1 MVLDVNFSRYDNTT
15 PFGFKLIGG
24 ADFDVPLTVVRILPG
39 SIAEE
44 AGMHIGDVV
53 VRINDIPTGNMSYYD
68 AHQLLACAGNQ
79 FVLGILRAREVTPS
93 QRLIK
98 EKTPSG
104 EVEYINTSPKPFW
117 TPNVTSPTLGLSK
130 DGHEEPE
137 VPAAPITDEQIAEV
151 LSGEAEV
158 LKQHNVIGV
167 NFNKMIPT
175 AGVFKQSE
183 VFKTLNSEL
192 VQSEEEDKKWTTFLQ
207 KPQRPPPKTPDQR
220 QQERNPP
227 TERYQVRIVKQ
238 PKPKIAPD
246 YKPPKSPEPE
256 PEPEPI
262 PMYDEYL
269 TERQEVEVET
279 IKTFVEE
286 ETTVE
291 PGNTENPGSRTSSPR
306 SLCSDRGQCCVEAE
320 QTNANGTFHAG
331 EGDGQPGP
339 VSPSEEEPS
348 EEFREQLQN
357 VQKQLEALS
366 ALPNTIQATIAALTE
381 QLAFLAAPKRKSKSV
396 SPKPEEAEATGE
408 PTVEAVVPEV
418 SETFEVTEFARA
430 DSSGAEQS
438 SSVDEGE
445 HIQYTAEELEQLEK
459 RMKEHDIEWTNQ
471 NDKKPKYQT
480 IEWAIVSQRLRIY
493 VDDEE
498 EVEYVTVPL
507 RISQADEPS
516 EASVAT
522 APPLPVEASSVHQT
536 GGDVR
541 TAVQDELKLQVV
553 KKKKKAVSAFGPL
566 TPQERPIFLPG
577 GRKWRTAK
585 DAFNE
590 QFIAEV
596 ISSQAEL
603 IQGTTLGVNFLKYQK
618 PEKDLSFIRN
628 SDVYKLV
635 HDIEP
640 PKSGIELRPELVVA
654 EEDVRKVMKDETIFQ
669 PRKAKVFLY
678 QN

>member
-1 MVLDVNFSRYDNTT
+1 MVLDLSFSRYDNTT
-15 PFGFKLIGG
+15 PFGFKLVGG
-24 ADFDVPLTVVRILPG
+24 ADFDVPLTVVKILPG
-39 SIAEE
+39 SIAE
-44 AGMHIGDVV
+44 ALGMQMGDVV
-53 VRINDIPTGNMSYYD
+53 VRINEIPTGNMSYYD

-79 FVLGILRAREVTPS
+79 FVLGILRAREVSSS

-117 TPNVTSPTLGLSK
+117 TPNVTSPAPLSLTQTQ
-130 DGHEEPE
+130 EEREIDEKIPD
-137 VPAAPITDEQIAEV
+137 APITDEQIAEI

-158 LKQHNVIGV
+158 LKQHNIIGV
-167 NFNKMIPT
+167 NFKKMIP
-175 AGVFKQSE
+175 ASGVFKQSE

-207 KPQRPPPKTPDQR
+207 KPQRPAPKTPDQR
-220 QQERNPP
+220 KQECNPP

-269 TERQEVEVET
+269 NERQEVEVET

-286 ETTVE
+286 TIVLSEAKA
-291 PGNTENPGSRTSSPR
+291 GNLDNPGSRP
-306 SLCSDRGQCCVEAE
+306 SLYVCSDGVHCGEE
-320 QTNANGTFHAG
+320 DEPTTNATTDSNA
-331 EGDGQPGP
+331 GDGTQPTAG
-339 VSPSEEEPS
+339 SPPREEEPS

-381 QLAFLAAPKRKSKSV
+381 QLAALAAPKRKSKSI
-396 SPKPEEAEATGE
+396 SPRPEEAEPSAAE
-408 PTVEAVVPEV
+408 EAEAIVPEV

-445 HIQYTAEELEQLEK
+445 HIQYTEEELEQLEK
-459 RMKEHDIEWTNQ
+459 RMKEHDIEWTNS
-471 NDKKPKYQT
+471 NDKDSDSS
-480 IEWAIVSQRLRIY
+480 SQ
-493 VDDEE
+493 
-498 EVEYVTVPL
+498 
-507 RISQADEPS
+507 
-516 EASVAT
+516 
-522 APPLPVEASSVHQT
+522 HQT
-536 GGDVR
+536 SGDLR

-553 KKKKKAVSAFGPL
+553 KKKKKATSAFGPL

-635 HDIEP
+635 HDMDP
-640 PKSGIELRPELVVA
+640 PKSGIELRPEMVVA

-669 PRKAKVFLY
+669 PRESKVFLY

>member
-1 MVLDVNFSRYDNTT
+1 MVLDLNFSRYDNTT
-15 PFGFKLIGG
+15 PFGFKLVGG
-24 ADFDVPLTVVRILPG
+24 ADFDVPLTVVKILPG
-39 SIAEE
+39 SIAEDV
-44 AGMHIGDVV
+44 GMHMGDVV

-117 TPNVTSPTLGLSK
+117 TPNVGSPSPLAVHHPAK
-130 DGHEEPE
+130 EEPRQQQQQPDEQIPE
-137 VPAAPITDEQIAEV
+137 VPITDEQIAEI

-167 NFNKMIPT
+167 NFNKMIPK

-207 KPQRPPPKTPDQR
+207 KPSRPPPKTPEER
-220 QQERNPP
+220 KLERNPP

-269 TERQEVEVET
+269 NERQEVEVET
-279 IKTFVEE
+279 IKTLVEE
-286 ETTVE
+286 PVVPGE
-291 PGNTENPGSRTSSPR
+291 PM
-306 SLCSDRGQCCVEAE
+306 
-320 QTNANGTFHAG
+320 AG
-331 EGDGQPGP
+331 EGEAQQPGAP
-339 VSPSEEEPS
+339 NPTEEEPS

-381 QLAFLAAPKRKSKSV
+381 QLAVLAAPKRKSKSI
-396 SPKPEEAEATGE
+396 SPRPEEADPSAGGEGTEQSAPEAI
-408 PTVEAVVPEV
+408 VPEV
-418 SETFEVTEFARA
+418 SETFEVTEFSRA
-430 DSSGAEQS
+430 DSSGSGDQS

-445 HIQYTAEELEQLEK
+445 HIHYTEEELEQLEK

-471 NDKKPKYQT
+471 NDKDSDSS
-480 IEWAIVSQRLRIY
+480 SQHN
-493 VDDEE
+493 
-498 EVEYVTVPL
+498 
-507 RISQADEPS
+507 A
-516 EASVAT
+516 
-522 APPLPVEASSVHQT
+522 
-536 GGDVR
+536 GGDIR

-566 TPQERPIFLPG
+566 TPQERPIYLPG

-603 IQGTTLGVNFLKYQK
+603 IQGTTLGNFYESPHLGYDDRVNFLKYQK
-618 PEKDLSFIRN
+618 PEKDLSFIKN

-635 HDIEP
+635 HDMDP
-640 PKSGIELRPELVVA
+640 PKSGIELRPEMVVA
-654 EEDVRKVMKDETIFQ
+654 EEDVRKCAS
-669 PRKAKVFLY
+669 PC
-678 QN
+678 

>member
-1 MVLDVNFSRYDNTT
+1 MVLDLNFSRYDNTT
-15 PFGFKLIGG
+15 PFGFKLVGG
-24 ADFDVPLTVVRILPG
+24 ADFDVPLTVVKILPG
-39 SIAEE
+39 SIAEDV
-44 AGMHIGDVV
+44 GMHIGDVV

-117 TPNVTSPTLGLSK
+117 TPNVGSPCQLGQSK
-130 DGHEEPE
+130 EARQMEEQVSE
-137 VPAAPITDEQIAEV
+137 VPITDEQIAEV

-167 NFNKMIPT
+167 NFNKMIPK

-192 VQSEEEDKKWTTFLQ
+192 VESEEEDKKWTTFLQ
-207 KPQRPPPKTPDQR
+207 RPARPPPKTPEEKKL
-220 QQERNPP
+220 ERNPP

-246 YKPPKSPEPE
+246 YKPPKSPLHCELSCGSIAYHYLPPPNFKEPE

-269 TERQEVEVET
+269 NERQEVEVET
-279 IKTFVEE
+279 IKTLVEE
-286 ETTVE
+286 SIVLGE
-291 PGNTENPGSRTSSPR
+291 PKTGDAEGGTQP
-306 SLCSDRGQCCVEAE
+306 EA
-320 QTNANGTFHAG
+320 T
-331 EGDGQPGP
+331 
-339 VSPSEEEPS
+339 SPSEEEPT

-381 QLAFLAAPKRKSKSV
+381 QLAALAAPKRKSKSI
-396 SPKPEEAEATGE
+396 SPRPEEAEAKVGE
-408 PTVEAVVPEV
+408 STEQSAAPDGIVPEV
-418 SETFEVTEFARA
+418 SETFEVTEFSRA
-430 DSSGAEQS
+430 DSSGGDQS

-445 HIQYTAEELEQLEK
+445 HIQYTEEELELLEK

-480 IEWAIVSQRLRIY
+480 IEWAIVSQRYRIY
-493 VDDEE
+493 VDEE
-498 EVEYVTVPL
+498 EEIEYVTIPL
-507 RISQADEPS
+507 RITEELVACGVESS
-516 EASVAT
+516 EAIAIEPQPDSDSSSQNN
-522 APPLPVEASSVHQT
+522 AS
-536 GGDVR
+536 GDIR

-618 PEKDLSFIRN
+618 PEKDLSFIKN

-635 HDIEP
+635 HDMDP
-640 PKSGIELRPELVVA
+640 PKSGIELRPEMVVA
-654 EEDVRKVMKDETIFQ
+654 EEDVRKCAS
-669 PRKAKVFLY
+669 PC
-678 QN
+678 

>member
-1 MVLDVNFSRYDNTT
+1 MVLDLNFSRYDNTT
-15 PFGFKLIGG
+15 PFGFKLVGG
-24 ADFDVPLTVVRILPG
+24 ADFDVPLTVVKILPG
-39 SIAEE
+39 SIAEDV
-44 AGMHIGDVV
+44 GMHMGDVV

-117 TPNVTSPTLGLSK
+117 TPNVGSPSPLAVHHPAK
-130 DGHEEPE
+130 EEPRQQQQPDE
-137 VPAAPITDEQIAEV
+137 QIPEIPITDEQIAEI

-167 NFNKMIPT
+167 NFNKMIPK

-207 KPQRPPPKTPDQR
+207 KPSRPPPKTPEER
-220 QQERNPP
+220 KLERNPP

-269 TERQEVEVET
+269 NERQEVEVET
-279 IKTFVEE
+279 IKTLVEE
-286 ETTVE
+286 PVVPSE
-291 PGNTENPGSRTSSPR
+291 PM
-306 SLCSDRGQCCVEAE
+306 
-320 QTNANGTFHAG
+320 AG
-331 EGDGQPGP
+331 EGEAQQPGAP
-339 VSPSEEEPS
+339 NPTEEEPS

-381 QLAFLAAPKRKSKSV
+381 QLAVLAAPKRKSKSI
-396 SPKPEEAEATGE
+396 SPRPEEADPSAGGEGTEQSAPEAI
-408 PTVEAVVPEV
+408 VPEV
-418 SETFEVTEFARA
+418 SETFEVTEFSRA
-430 DSSGAEQS
+430 DSSGSGDQS

-445 HIQYTAEELEQLEK
+445 HIHYTEEELEQLEK

-471 NDKKPKYQT
+471 NDKDSDSS
-480 IEWAIVSQRLRIY
+480 SQHN
-493 VDDEE
+493 
-498 EVEYVTVPL
+498 
-507 RISQADEPS
+507 A
-516 EASVAT
+516 
-522 APPLPVEASSVHQT
+522 
-536 GGDVR
+536 GGDIR

-566 TPQERPIFLPG
+566 TPQERPIYLPG

-603 IQGTTLGVNFLKYQK
+603 IQGTTLGNFYESPHLGYDDRVNFLKYQK
-618 PEKDLSFIRN
+618 PEKDLSFIKN

-635 HDIEP
+635 HDMDP
-640 PKSGIELRPELVVA
+640 PKSGIELRPEMVVA

-669 PRKAKVFLY
+669 PRKSKVFLY

>member
-1 MVLDVNFSRYDNTT
+1 MVLDLNFSRYDNTT
-15 PFGFKLIGG
+15 PFGFKLVGG
-24 ADFDVPLTVVRILPG
+24 ADFDVPLTVVKILPG
-39 SIAEE
+39 SIAEDV
-44 AGMHIGDVV
+44 GMHMGDVV

-117 TPNVTSPTLGLSK
+117 TPNVGSPSPLAVHHPAK
-130 DGHEEPE
+130 EEPRQQQQQPDEQIPE
-137 VPAAPITDEQIAEV
+137 VPITDEQIAEI

-167 NFNKMIPT
+167 NFNKMIPK

-207 KPQRPPPKTPDQR
+207 KPSRPPPKTPEER
-220 QQERNPP
+220 KLERNPP

-269 TERQEVEVET
+269 NERQEVEVET
-279 IKTFVEE
+279 IKTLVEE
-286 ETTVE
+286 PVVPSEPMAGNHHLEHPVGPCCPCPYACPGDNVGCCGEEELET
-291 PGNTENPGSRTSSPR
+291 N
-306 SLCSDRGQCCVEAE
+306 
-320 QTNANGTFHAG
+320 TNANGTSTAG
-331 EGDGQPGP
+331 EGEAQQPGAP
-339 VSPSEEEPS
+339 NPTEEEPS

-381 QLAFLAAPKRKSKSV
+381 QLAVLAAPKRKSKSI
-396 SPKPEEAEATGE
+396 SPRPEEADPSAGGEGTEQSAPEAI
-408 PTVEAVVPEV
+408 VPEV
-418 SETFEVTEFARA
+418 SETFEVTEFSRA
-430 DSSGAEQS
+430 DSSGSGDQS

-445 HIQYTAEELEQLEK
+445 HIHYTEEELEQLEK

-471 NDKKPKYQT
+471 NDKDSDSS
-480 IEWAIVSQRLRIY
+480 SQHN
-493 VDDEE
+493 
-498 EVEYVTVPL
+498 
-507 RISQADEPS
+507 A
-516 EASVAT
+516 
-522 APPLPVEASSVHQT
+522 
-536 GGDVR
+536 GGDIR

-566 TPQERPIFLPG
+566 TPQERPIYLPG

-618 PEKDLSFIRN
+618 PEKDLSFIKN

-635 HDIEP
+635 HDMDP
-640 PKSGIELRPELVVA
+640 PKSGIELRPEMVVA

-669 PRKAKVFLY
+669 PRKSKVFLY

>member
-1 MVLDVNFSRYDNTT
+1 MVLDLNFSRYDNTT

-24 ADFDVPLTVVRILPG
+24 ADFDVPLTVVKILPG
-39 SIAEE
+39 SIAEDV
-44 AGMHIGDVV
+44 GMHIGDVV
-53 VRINDIPTGNMSYYD
+53 MRINDIPTGNMSYYD

-117 TPNVTSPTLGLSK
+117 TPNVGSPCTMALSK
-130 DGHEEPE
+130 EEYQIDEPVPE
-137 VPAAPITDEQIAEV
+137 IPITDEQIAEI

-167 NFNKMIPT
+167 NFNKMIPK

-207 KPQRPPPKTPDQR
+207 RPQRPPPKTPEEKKL
-220 QQERNPP
+220 ERNPP

-269 TERQEVEVET
+269 NERQEVEVET
-279 IKTFVEE
+279 IKTLVEE
-286 ETTVE
+286 QVE
-291 PGNTENPGSRTSSPR
+291 PKTGNLEHPGPCPCSYT
-306 SLCSDRGQCCVEAE
+306 CSDGVHCGEE
-320 QTNANGTFHAG
+320 EDMNANGNSTAG
-331 EGDGQPGP
+331 DAEGGAQPEAT
-339 VSPSEEEPS
+339 SPSEEEPT

-381 QLAFLAAPKRKSKSV
+381 QLAVLAAPKRKSKSI
-396 SPKPEEAEATGE
+396 SPRPEEAEVKEGEATE
-408 PTVEAVVPEV
+408 QSTTEAIVPEV
-418 SETFEVTEFARA
+418 SETFEVTEFTRA
-430 DSSGAEQS
+430 DSSGGDQS

-445 HIQYTAEELEQLEK
+445 HIQYTEEELEQLEK

-471 NDKKPKYQT
+471 NDKDSDSS
-480 IEWAIVSQRLRIY
+480 SQNN
-493 VDDEE
+493 
-498 EVEYVTVPL
+498 
-507 RISQADEPS
+507 
-516 EASVAT
+516 AS
-522 APPLPVEASSVHQT
+522 
-536 GGDVR
+536 GDIR

-603 IQGTTLGVNFLKYQK
+603 IQGTTLGTTSKAKKFSNCELLVEKFESELFKVNFLKYQK
-618 PEKDLSFIRN
+618 PEKDLSFIKN

-635 HDIEP
+635 HDMDP
-640 PKSGIELRPELVVA
+640 PKSGIELRPEMVVA

-669 PRKAKVFLY
+669 PRKSKVFLY

>member
-1 MVLDVNFSRYDNTT
+1 MVLDLNFSRYDNTT
-15 PFGFKLIGG
+15 PFGFKLVGG
-24 ADFDVPLTVVRILPG
+24 ADFDVPLTVVKILPG
-39 SIAEE
+39 SIAEDV
-44 AGMHIGDVV
+44 GMHMGDVV

-117 TPNVTSPTLGLSK
+117 TPNVGSPSPLAVHHPAK
-130 DGHEEPE
+130 EEPRQQQQQPDEQIPE
-137 VPAAPITDEQIAEV
+137 VPITDEQIAEI

-167 NFNKMIPT
+167 NFNKMIPK

-207 KPQRPPPKTPDQR
+207 KPSRPPPKTPEER
-220 QQERNPP
+220 KLERNPP

-269 TERQEVEVET
+269 NERQEVEVET
-279 IKTFVEE
+279 IKTLVEE
-286 ETTVE
+286 PVVPSE
-291 PGNTENPGSRTSSPR
+291 PM
-306 SLCSDRGQCCVEAE
+306 
-320 QTNANGTFHAG
+320 AG
-331 EGDGQPGP
+331 EGEAQQPGAP
-339 VSPSEEEPS
+339 NPTEEEPS

-381 QLAFLAAPKRKSKSV
+381 QLAVLAAPKRKSKSI
-396 SPKPEEAEATGE
+396 SPRPEEADPSAGGEGTEQSAPEAI
-408 PTVEAVVPEV
+408 VPEV
-418 SETFEVTEFARA
+418 SETFEVTEFSRA
-430 DSSGAEQS
+430 DSSGSGDQS

-445 HIQYTAEELEQLEK
+445 HIHYTEEELEQLEK

-471 NDKKPKYQT
+471 NDKDSDSS
-480 IEWAIVSQRLRIY
+480 SQHN
-493 VDDEE
+493 
-498 EVEYVTVPL
+498 
-507 RISQADEPS
+507 A
-516 EASVAT
+516 
-522 APPLPVEASSVHQT
+522 
-536 GGDVR
+536 GGDIR

-566 TPQERPIFLPG
+566 TPQERPIYLPG

-618 PEKDLSFIRN
+618 PEKDLSFIKN

-635 HDIEP
+635 HDMDP
-640 PKSGIELRPELVVA
+640 PKSGIELRPEMVVA

-669 PRKAKVFLY
+669 PRKSKVFLY

>member
-1 MVLDVNFSRYDNTT
+1 MVLDLNFSRYDNTT
-15 PFGFKLIGG
+15 PFGFKLVGG
-24 ADFDVPLTVVRILPG
+24 ADFDVPLTVVKILPG
-39 SIAEE
+39 SIAEDV
-44 AGMHIGDVV
+44 GMHMGDVV

-117 TPNVTSPTLGLSK
+117 TPNVGSPSPLAVHHPAK
-130 DGHEEPE
+130 EEPRQQQPDE
-137 VPAAPITDEQIAEV
+137 QIPEIPITDEQIAEI

-167 NFNKMIPT
+167 NFNKMIPK

-207 KPQRPPPKTPDQR
+207 KPSRPPPKTPEER
-220 QQERNPP
+220 KLERNPP

-269 TERQEVEVET
+269 NERQEVEVET
-279 IKTFVEE
+279 IKTLVEE
-286 ETTVE
+286 PVVPSE
-291 PGNTENPGSRTSSPR
+291 PM
-306 SLCSDRGQCCVEAE
+306 
-320 QTNANGTFHAG
+320 AG
-331 EGDGQPGP
+331 EGEAQQPGAP
-339 VSPSEEEPS
+339 NPTEEEPS

-381 QLAFLAAPKRKSKSV
+381 QLAVLAAPKRKSKSI
-396 SPKPEEAEATGE
+396 SPRPEEADPSAGGEGTEQSAPEAI
-408 PTVEAVVPEV
+408 VPEV
-418 SETFEVTEFARA
+418 SETFEVTEFSRA
-430 DSSGAEQS
+430 DSSGSGDQS

-445 HIQYTAEELEQLEK
+445 HIHYTEEELEQLEK

-480 IEWAIVSQRLRIY
+480 IEWAIVSQRYRIY
-493 VDDEE
+493 VDEEE
-498 EVEYVTVPL
+498 EVEYVTIPL
-507 RISQADEPS
+507 RISQDL
-516 EASVAT
+516 EACGVAAT
-522 APPLPVEASSVHQT
+522 AIEPQPVLASSQHNA
-536 GGDVR
+536 GGDIR

-566 TPQERPIFLPG
+566 TPQERPIYLPG

-618 PEKDLSFIRN
+618 PEKDLSFIKN

-635 HDIEP
+635 HDMDP
-640 PKSGIELRPELVVA
+640 PKSGIELRPEMVVA
-654 EEDVRKVMKDETIFQ
+654 EEDVRKCAS
-669 PRKAKVFLY
+669 PC
-678 QN
+678 

>member
-1 MVLDVNFSRYDNTT
+1 MVLDLNFSRYDNTT
-15 PFGFKLIGG
+15 PFGFKLVGG
-24 ADFDVPLTVVRILPG
+24 ADFDVPLTVVKILPG
-39 SIAEE
+39 SIAEDV
-44 AGMHIGDVV
+44 GMHMGDVV

-117 TPNVTSPTLGLSK
+117 TPNVGSPSPLAVHHPAK
-130 DGHEEPE
+130 EEPRQQQQQPDEQIPE
-137 VPAAPITDEQIAEV
+137 VPITDEQIAEI

-167 NFNKMIPT
+167 NFNKMIPK

-207 KPQRPPPKTPDQR
+207 KPSRPPPKTPEER
-220 QQERNPP
+220 KLERNPP

-269 TERQEVEVET
+269 NERQEVEVET
-279 IKTFVEE
+279 IKTLVEE
-286 ETTVE
+286 PVVPSE
-291 PGNTENPGSRTSSPR
+291 PM
-306 SLCSDRGQCCVEAE
+306 
-320 QTNANGTFHAG
+320 AG
-331 EGDGQPGP
+331 EGEAQQPGAP
-339 VSPSEEEPS
+339 NPTEEEPS

-381 QLAFLAAPKRKSKSV
+381 QLAVLAAPKRKSKSI
-396 SPKPEEAEATGE
+396 SPRPEEADPSAGGEGTEQSAPEAI
-408 PTVEAVVPEV
+408 VPEV
-418 SETFEVTEFARA
+418 SETFEVTEFSRA
-430 DSSGAEQS
+430 DSSGSGDQS

-445 HIQYTAEELEQLEK
+445 HIHYTEEELEQLEK

-471 NDKKPKYQT
+471 NDKPKYQT
-480 IEWAIVSQRLRIY
+480 IEWAIVSQRYRIY
-493 VDDEE
+493 VDEEE
-498 EVEYVTVPL
+498 EVEYVTIPL
-507 RISQADEPS
+507 RISQDL
-516 EASVAT
+516 EACGVAAT
-522 APPLPVEASSVHQT
+522 A
-536 GGDVR
+536 
-541 TAVQDELKLQVV
+541 
-553 KKKKKAVSAFGPL
+553 
-566 TPQERPIFLPG
+566 
-577 GRKWRTAK
+577 
-585 DAFNE
+585 
-590 QFIAEV
+590 
-596 ISSQAEL
+596 
-603 IQGTTLGVNFLKYQK
+603 
-618 PEKDLSFIRN
+618 
-628 SDVYKLV
+628 
-635 HDIEP
+635 IEP
-640 PKSGIELRPELVVA
+640 
-654 EEDVRKVMKDETIFQ
+654 Q
-669 PRKAKVFLY
+669 PVLA
-678 QN
+678 

>member
-1 MVLDVNFSRYDNTT
+1 MVLDLNFSRYDNTT
-15 PFGFKLIGG
+15 PFGFKLVGG
-24 ADFDVPLTVVRILPG
+24 ADFDVPLTVVKILPG
-39 SIAEE
+39 SIAEDV
-44 AGMHIGDVV
+44 GMHIGDVV

-117 TPNVTSPTLGLSK
+117 TPNVGSPCQLGQSK
-130 DGHEEPE
+130 EARQMEEQVPE
-137 VPAAPITDEQIAEV
+137 IPITDEQIAEV

-167 NFNKMIPT
+167 NFNKMIPK

-192 VQSEEEDKKWTTFLQ
+192 VESEEEDKKWTTFLQ
-207 KPQRPPPKTPDQR
+207 RPARPPPKTPEEKKL
-220 QQERNPP
+220 ERNPP

-269 TERQEVEVET
+269 NERQEVEVET
-279 IKTFVEE
+279 IKTLVEE
-286 ETTVE
+286 SIVLGE
-291 PGNTENPGSRTSSPR
+291 PKTGDAEGGTQP
-306 SLCSDRGQCCVEAE
+306 EA
-320 QTNANGTFHAG
+320 T
-331 EGDGQPGP
+331 
-339 VSPSEEEPS
+339 SPSEEEPT

-381 QLAFLAAPKRKSKSV
+381 QLAALAAPKRKSKSI
-396 SPKPEEAEATGE
+396 SPRPEEAEAKVGE
-408 PTVEAVVPEV
+408 STEQSTAPDGIVPEV
-418 SETFEVTEFARA
+418 SETFEVTEFSRA
-430 DSSGAEQS
+430 GSSGGDQS

-445 HIQYTAEELEQLEK
+445 HIQYTEEELELLEK

-480 IEWAIVSQRLRIY
+480 IEWAIVSQRYRIY
-493 VDDEE
+493 VDEE
-498 EVEYVTVPL
+498 EEIEYVTIPL
-507 RISQADEPS
+507 RITEELVACGVESS
-516 EASVAT
+516 EA
-522 APPLPVEASSVHQT
+522 
-536 GGDVR
+536 
-541 TAVQDELKLQVV
+541 
-553 KKKKKAVSAFGPL
+553 
-566 TPQERPIFLPG
+566 
-577 GRKWRTAK
+577 
-585 DAFNE
+585 
-590 QFIAEV
+590 IA
-596 ISSQAEL
+596 
-603 IQGTTLGVNFLKYQK
+603 
-618 PEKDLSFIRN
+618 
-628 SDVYKLV
+628 
-635 HDIEP
+635 IEP
-640 PKSGIELRPELVVA
+640 
-654 EEDVRKVMKDETIFQ
+654 Q
-669 PRKAKVFLY
+669 PVLA
-678 QN
+678 

>member
-1 MVLDVNFSRYDNTT
+1 MVLDLNFSRYDNTT
-15 PFGFKLIGG
+15 PFGFKLVGG
-24 ADFDVPLTVVRILPG
+24 ADFDVPLTVVKILPG
-39 SIAEE
+39 SIAEDV
-44 AGMHIGDVV
+44 GMHMGDVV

-117 TPNVTSPTLGLSK
+117 TPNVGSPSPLAVHHPAK
-130 DGHEEPE
+130 EEPRQQQPDEQIPE
-137 VPAAPITDEQIAEV
+137 VPITDEQIAEI

-158 LKQHNVIGV
+158 LKQHN
-167 NFNKMIPT
+167 
-175 AGVFKQSE
+175 
-183 VFKTLNSEL
+183 
-192 VQSEEEDKKWTTFLQ
+192 
-207 KPQRPPPKTPDQR
+207 KPSRPPPKTPEER
-220 QQERNPP
+220 KLERNPP

-269 TERQEVEVET
+269 NERQEVEVET
-279 IKTFVEE
+279 IKTLVEE
-286 ETTVE
+286 PVVPSEPMAGNHHLEHPVGPCCPCPYACPGDNVGCCGEEELET
-291 PGNTENPGSRTSSPR
+291 N
-306 SLCSDRGQCCVEAE
+306 
-320 QTNANGTFHAG
+320 TNANGTSTAG
-331 EGDGQPGP
+331 EGEAQQPGAP
-339 VSPSEEEPS
+339 NPTEEEPS

-381 QLAFLAAPKRKSKSV
+381 QLAVLAAPKRKSKSI
-396 SPKPEEAEATGE
+396 SPRPEEADPSAGGEGTEQSAPEAI
-408 PTVEAVVPEV
+408 VPEV
-418 SETFEVTEFARA
+418 SETFEVTEFSRA
-430 DSSGAEQS
+430 DSSGSGDQS

-445 HIQYTAEELEQLEK
+445 HIHYTEEELEQLEK

-480 IEWAIVSQRLRIY
+480 IEWAIVSQRYRIY
-493 VDDEE
+493 VDEEE
-498 EVEYVTVPL
+498 EVEYVTIPL
-507 RISQADEPS
+507 RISQDL
-516 EASVAT
+516 EACGVAAT
-522 APPLPVEASSVHQT
+522 AIEPQPDSDSSSQHNA
-536 GGDVR
+536 GGDIR

-566 TPQERPIFLPG
+566 TPQERPIYLPG

-618 PEKDLSFIRN
+618 PEKDLSFIKN

-635 HDIEP
+635 HDMDP
-640 PKSGIELRPELVVA
+640 PKSGIELRPEMVVA

-669 PRKAKVFLY
+669 PRKSKVFLY

>member
-1 MVLDVNFSRYDNTT
+1 MVLDLNFSRYDNTT
-15 PFGFKLIGG
+15 PFGFKLVGG
-24 ADFDVPLTVVRILPG
+24 ADFDVPLTVVKILPG
-39 SIAEE
+39 SIAEDV
-44 AGMHIGDVV
+44 GMHIGDVV
-53 VRINDIPTGNMSYYD
+53 MRINDIPTGNMSYYD

-117 TPNVTSPTLGLSK
+117 TPNVGSSPCPLSQSK
-130 DGHEEPE
+130 EERQLDEQIPE
-137 VPAAPITDEQIAEV
+137 VPITDEQIAEV

-167 NFNKMIPT
+167 NFNKMIPK

-207 KPQRPPPKTPDQR
+207 KPQRPPPKTPEER
-220 QQERNPP
+220 KLERNPP

-269 TERQEVEVET
+269 NERQEVEVET
-279 IKTFVEE
+279 IKTLAEEPVIVVGEPNTGNPEQQLPGPRPCCPYTCSDGAHCGEE
-286 ETTVE
+286 EM
-291 PGNTENPGSRTSSPR
+291 
-306 SLCSDRGQCCVEAE
+306 D
-320 QTNANGTFHAG
+320 TNANGNSTV
-331 EGDGQPGP
+331 GDGSADPAATG
-339 VSPSEEEPS
+339 SPSEEEPT

-381 QLAFLAAPKRKSKSV
+381 QLAALAAPKRKSKSI
-396 SPKPEEAEATGE
+396 SPRPEEADPNVGE
-408 PTVEAVVPEV
+408 GTEQSAAPDGIVPEV
-418 SETFEVTEFARA
+418 SETFEVTEFSRA
-430 DSSGAEQS
+430 DSSGADQS

-445 HIQYTAEELEQLEK
+445 HIQYTEEELEQLEK

-471 NDKKPKYQT
+471 NDKDSDSS
-480 IEWAIVSQRLRIY
+480 SQHN
-493 VDDEE
+493 
-498 EVEYVTVPL
+498 
-507 RISQADEPS
+507 
-516 EASVAT
+516 AS
-522 APPLPVEASSVHQT
+522 
-536 GGDVR
+536 GDVR
-541 TAVQDELKLQVV
+541 TAVQNELKLQVV

-603 IQGTTLGVNFLKYQK
+603 IQGTTLGNFYESPHLGYDDRVNFLKYQK
-618 PEKDLSFIRN
+618 PEKDLSFIKN

-635 HDIEP
+635 HDMDP
-640 PKSGIELRPELVVA
+640 PKSGIELRPEMVVA
-654 EEDVRKVMKDETIFQ
+654 EEDVRKCAS
-669 PRKAKVFLY
+669 PC
-678 QN
+678 